1 MTVNQIREALS
12 FMEANY
18 SSAMDSDDYSFA
30 DAIHDKILILRD
42 RLVKAIVA
50 EDPCTTEADVR
61 YFEGF

>member
-18 SSAMDSDDYSFA
+18 SSVMDSDDYSFA
-30 DAIHDKILILRD
+30 DAILDRIIVLQD

-50 EDPCTTEADVR
+50 EDPFTTEADVR